1 MTATAE
7 AILATLRIVDGER
20 QRRASDVALA
30 NRVAGVKAFQQLRFS
45 HTYADL
51 LGTARYGAA
60 TRFFLEELYG
70 PADFTRR
77 DTQFARVVPSMV
89 RLFPQAVVDTVA
101 ALADLHAL
109 SETLDTEM
117 ASHLGDAPVM
127 PLQYVRAWQ
136 ETGRPKDRQIQIS
149 LTLSVAA
156 RLDQLTHKPLLRN
169 SLRLMRAPARA
180 AGLAEL
186 QQFLEAGFD
195 TFRSMKGAK
204 EFMGIVQMREQALA
218 SALFDADLSGPMA
231 KVEMGTVLAY
241 LPVIADDSAVQRA
254 RGRATP

>member
-1 MTATAE
+1 
-7 AILATLRIVDGER
+7 
-20 QRRASDVALA
+20 
-30 NRVAGVKAFQQLRFS
+30 
-45 HTYADL
+45 
-51 LGTARYGAA
+51 
-60 TRFFLEELYG
+60 
-70 PADFTRR
+70 
-77 DTQFARVVPSMV
+77 
-89 RLFPQAVVDTVA
+89 
-101 ALADLHAL
+101 
-109 SETLDTEM
+109 
-117 ASHLGDAPVM
+117 
-127 PLQYVRAWQ
+127 
-136 ETGRPKDRQIQIS
+136 
-149 LTLSVAA
+149 VAA

-204 EFMGIVQMREQALA
+204 EFMGIVQTREQALA

-231 KVEMGTVLAY
+231 KVGMGTVLAY